1 MEDKITIVSTFKEGY
16 AIARKEINQKFLYGY
31 VNEELKEVIPFI
43 YDIVFPFI
51 NGEAYVKKD
60 ENYFFIDK
68 YGNVVENERPKG
80 LNLINN
86 CKGEKEIK

>member
-16 AIARKEINQKFLYGY
+16 AITKKEINQKFLYGY
-31 VNEELKEVIPFI
+31 VNEKLKEVIPFI

-86 CKGEKEIK
+86 CKGEK

>member
-43 YDIVFPFI
+43 YDIIFPFI
-51 NGEAYVKKD
+51 NGKAYVKKD

-80 LNLINN
+80 LSLINN
-86 CKGEKEIK
+86 YKGGK

>member
-16 AIARKEINQKFLYGY
+16 AIEKKEINQKFLYGY
-31 VNEELKEVIPFI
+31 VNEKLKEVIPFI

-86 CKGEKEIK
+86 CKGEK

>member
-16 AIARKEINQKFLYGY
+16 AIAKKEINQKFLYGY

-51 NGEAYVKKD
+51 NGKAYVKKD

-68 YGNVVENERPKG
+68 YGNVAENERPKG
-80 LNLINN
+80 FNLINN
-86 CKGEKEIK
+86 CNGENR

>member
-16 AIARKEINQKFLYGY
+16 VIAKKEINQKFLYGY

-51 NGEAYVKKD
+51 NGKAYVKKD

-86 CKGEKEIK
+86 CKGGK

>member
-1 MEDKITIVSTFKEGY
+1 MEEKITIVSTFKEGY
-16 AIARKEINQKFLYGY
+16 AIAKKEINQKFLYGY

-43 YDIVFPFI
+43 YNIVFPFI
-51 NGEAYVKKD
+51 NGKAYVKKD

-68 YGNVVENERPKG
+68 YGNVVENERPRG

-86 CKGEKEIK
+86 CKGENR

>member
-1 MEDKITIVSTFKEGY
+1 MKDKITIVSTFKEGY
-16 AIARKEINQKFLYGY
+16 AIAKKKINQKFLYGY

-51 NGEAYVKKD
+51 NGKAYVKKD

-80 LNLINN
+80 LSLINN
-86 CKGEKEIK
+86 CKGGK

>member
-16 AIARKEINQKFLYGY
+16 AIAKKEINQKFLYGY

-51 NGEAYVKKD
+51 NGKVYVKKD
-60 ENYFFIDK
+60 DDFFFIDK
-68 YGNVVENERPKG
+68 YGNVAENERPKG

-86 CKGEKEIK
+86 CKGEK

>member
-1 MEDKITIVSTFKEGY
+1 MEDKITIVSTFKESY
-16 AIARKEINQKFLYGY
+16 AITKKEINQKFLYGY
-31 VNEELKEVIPFI
+31 VNEKLKEVIPFI

-86 CKGEKEIK
+86 CKGEK